1 MSHFLPFPSAYNTL
15 PKYRILG
22 DQKFLLSVHL
32 FQITRIIIAI
42 L

>member
-1 MSHFLPFPSAYNTL
+1 MSHFLAFPSANITL
-15 PKYRILG
+15 LEKRILG